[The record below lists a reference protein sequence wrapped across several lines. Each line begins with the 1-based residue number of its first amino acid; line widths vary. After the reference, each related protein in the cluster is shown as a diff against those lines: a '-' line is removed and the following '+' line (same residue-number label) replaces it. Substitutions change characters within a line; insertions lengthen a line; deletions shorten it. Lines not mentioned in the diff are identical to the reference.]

1 MTPSF
6 VLGGRELQRGNQG
19 TLLLVPLAGWHQR
32 LWTRYMMCTRME
44 GREGGGGR
52 KVKGREG
59 RVGRKGG
66 KEGREG
72 RAGRKVGKEG
82 REGRKGLNVEVVDQ
96 VKYVIP

>member
-44 GREGGGGR
+44 GREEGRRSRGGKEGWEGRAGR
-52 KVKGREG
+52 KGGKEGWEGRE
-59 RVGRKGG
+59 GRKGG

-72 RAGRKVGKEG
+72 
-82 REGRKGLNVEVVDQ
+82 LDVEVVDQ
-96 VKYVIP
+96 VKYVIS